1 MRNKELKVRL
11 SEDELDR
18 FSTVCSTEHVPP
30 STKARELIVEYS
42 QAQLPIQ
49 KIESCGATESKEKTA
64 CRTAIPQLPDSA
76 SRSRNVFR
84 SGRNRHRA
92 QPYQVG

>member
-64 CRTAIPQLPDSA
+64 CRTAIPQLPDSGELRVA
-76 SRSRNVFR
+76 EMF
-84 SGRNRHRA
+84 SGPGGIGIALNRTK
-92 QPYQVG
+92 